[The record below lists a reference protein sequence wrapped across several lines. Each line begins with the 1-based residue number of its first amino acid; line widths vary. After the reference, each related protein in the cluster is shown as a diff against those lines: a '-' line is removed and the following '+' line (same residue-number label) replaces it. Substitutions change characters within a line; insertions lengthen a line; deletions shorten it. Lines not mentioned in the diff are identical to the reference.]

1 VASDSSNVKNTRER
15 IIDCAE
21 EVFAEKG
28 FGGARIRDISERAG
42 VTGAMIHY
50 YFNSKEELLRAVLTR
65 IVEDLVNLTGKVAP
79 EPIPPVV
86 KVELFFTHFFDY
98 ASRHRNFTR
107 ITSMETGH
115 DNQEFFLNLI
125 KSFLRPLYEEARDFL
140 RRGMDAGVF
149 RPIDPDHLLTAIYGM
164 TMSYFSD
171 SPFLEILMGQDSTT
185 ENQIDARRDLLM
197 EMIMRILL
205 TDNAQSVKE
214 PV

>member
-1 VASDSSNVKNTRER
+1 MTSDSTNGKNTRER

-21 EVFAEKG
+21 QVFAENG

-65 IVEDLVNLTGKVAP
+65 IVEDLVSLTARVAP
-79 EPIPPVV
+79 EPIPPVI
-86 KVELFFTHFFDY
+86 KVELFFRHFFDY
-98 ASRHRNFTR
+98 ASRHKNFTR

-115 DNQEFFLNLI
+115 DNQEFFLGLI
-125 KSFLRPLYEEARDFL
+125 KNQLRPLYEEARSFL

-171 SPFLEILMGQDSTT
+171 SPFLEILMGLDSTA
-185 ENQIDARRDLLM
+185 ELQIEARRDLLM
-197 EMIMRILL
+197 EMILRILL
-205 TDNAQSVKE
+205 TDTGQHAKE